1 MKDTGTVLAH
11 EIGHALG
18 MSHDFIFKG
27 NKINTTNSQYTI
39 RYDTKGNPCTNI
51 NGLLD
56 YGNWS
61 TVDKFT
67 SCSKEDFSNWYDLMI
82 QTYGSFCLSCAEKA
96 NGKYPKRALANW
108 VSKM

>member
-18 MSHDFIFKG
+18 MRHDFDKNG
-27 NKINTTNSQYTI
+27 NRLDI
-39 RYDTKGNPCTNI
+39 RYDTKGKPCTNI

-56 YGNWS
+56 YGDRS
-61 TVDKFT
+61 DVDKFT

-82 QTYGSFCLSCAEKA
+82 QTYGSFCLSCAKKA
-96 NGKYPKRALANW
+96 NGKYPKGALAN
-108 VSKM
+108 